1 MIKSTVFLLMLF
13 AAVFPGNIHAGNQME
28 SNERPNV
35 VLIFADDMGYGD
47 LSSFGHPVI
56 QTPNIDQMADEGMR
70 FTSFY
75 SAASVCTPSRAAL
88 LTGRYPIR
96 SIPTNCGPPD
106 LEIGLPV
113 SEITLADILGRKGY
127 ATMAVG
133 KWHLG
138 HGEKFLPTNRGFDSF
153 YGLPYSNDM
162 ILPWCPWLTEEDKLF
177 LYEDDKPVKEIG
189 WEQDDL
195 TKNNTQKALEFIEA
209 NREKPFFLYLA
220 YSMPHLPL
228 NTSQE
233 FRGKS
238 KGGLYGDVIEA
249 IDWST
254 GQILSKLKSL
264 GLDENTLV
272 IFTSDNG
279 PWHNLPERMLQR
291 GVKPWHAGSA
301 GLLRGAKATTYEG
314 GFRVPAVLRWPSKIK
329 KGRVTSEMATTMDL
343 FTTIVNICNAQLP
356 NDRIIDGNNLLPLFT
371 SGIKS
376 PTKVFYYCQ
385 GEDVQA
391 VRQGEW
397 KYRFTKNDGRQL
409 FNLNLDPSE
418 MYNVADS
425 QSEIVKEMHRLL
437 ENFSAD
443 TGAKFEG
450 IHTEFR
456 K

>member
-1 MIKSTVFLLMLF
+1 MNKSTVFLLMLF
-13 AAVFPGNIHAGNQME
+13 AAVFSGTIHAGNQME

-56 QTPNIDQMADEGMR
+56 QTPNIDQMASEGIR

-88 LTGRYPIR
+88 LTGRYPVR
-96 SIPTNCGPPD
+96 NIPTNCGPPD
-106 LEIGLPV
+106 LEKGLPV
-113 SEITLADILGRKGY
+113 SEITLADILGREGY

-220 YSMPHLPL
+220 YNMPHLPI
-228 NTSQE
+228 NTSKE

-238 KGGLYGDVIEA
+238 KGGLYGDVIET

-279 PWHNLPERMLQR
+279 PWHNLPDRMLQR
-291 GVKPWHAGSA
+291 GVERWHAGST

-314 GFRVPAVLRWPSKIK
+314 GFRVPAVLRWPSQIK
-329 KGRVTSEMATTMDL
+329 EGRVTSEMATTMDL

-356 NDRIIDGNNLLPLFT
+356 NDRIIDGNNLLPLLT
-371 SGIKS
+371 GGIES
-376 PTKVFYYCQ
+376 PSNVLYYCQ
-385 GEDVQA
+385 GEEVQA

-397 KYRFTKNDGRQL
+397 KYRFTRDEGQQL
-409 FNLNLDPSE
+409 FNLNLDPAE

-425 QSEIVKEMHRLL
+425 QPEIVKEMHLLL

-443 TGAKFEG
+443 TGAKFE
-450 IHTEFR
+450 E